1 MKNKFTYFCLML
13 LCSCSN
19 NQKFIGE
26 EYLGAKY
33 INSPLGEEKAPDT
46 DPLIRFDAFDCVT
59 FVETSIANGDIN
71 KLNNIRYK
79 DGNIDFVNRNHF
91 ISTDWLNNNK
101 DIVENVSDVY
111 GKTKT
116 RTVII
121 DKQKWLKK
129 RHNITSNIKPQK
141 ADIKYIP
148 YEDLHE
154 INANEPLIVL
164 FIYRNPKIY
173 DIIGTDLAVIHMGF
187 LLPNGK
193 LRHASKKQGY
203 VVDTDFNDY
212 IKNIKQNKHNIGIAL
227 VKIK

>member
-1 MKNKFTYFCLML
+1 MF
-13 LCSCSN
+13 LCACSN

-33 INSPLGEEKAPDT
+33 IKSPLGEEKAPDT

-59 FVETSIANGDIN
+59 FVETSIANGDLN
-71 KLNNIRYK
+71 KLTNIRYK

-101 DIVENVSDVY
+101 DIVENVSDIY
-111 GKTKT
+111 GKTKV

-129 RHNITSNIKPQK
+129 RHNITADIKPQK

-148 YEDLHE
+148 YEDLHK
-154 INANEPLIVL
+154 INTIEPLIVL

-173 DIIGTDLAVIHMGF
+173 DKIGTDLAVIHMGF

-193 LRHASKKQGY
+193 LRHASNKQGY

-212 IKNIKQNKHNIGIAL
+212 IENIRKNEHNIGIAL